1 MTNNVLHGLLC
12 IFTGGLWLPCWLLA
26 CCCDDDEGN
35 HHHHRNNN
43 NTTIINQ
50 NINSSGERRPL
61 RGKAQQAKKK
71 GQNAGNSG
79 TSGQVSETLADGA
92 TFKGHKAKGQR
103 QGFGVYCYPQGDNR
117 LKYEGA
123 WSNNLKHGQG
133 VLHYRD
139 GSRYE
144 GQWANGVRQGHGTSI
159 SASGAIT
166 QAVWVGDKQ
175 HGRAKAGYSP
185 TAVRPTATLW
195 PVRRR
200 ACGWWWVLPTTAI

>member
-35 HHHHRNNN
+35 HHHHHRSNN

-61 RGKAQQAKKK
+61 RGKAQQAKK
-71 GQNAGNSG
+71 GSAGNNG

-92 TFKGHKAKGQR
+92 TFKGHKVKGQR
-103 QGFGVYCYPQGDNR
+103 QGFGVYCFPQGDSR

-123 WSNNLKHGQG
+123 WSNNVKHGQG
-133 VLHYRD
+133 VLYYRD
-139 GSRYE
+139 GSRY
-144 GQWANGVRQGHGTSI
+144 
-159 SASGAIT
+159 
-166 QAVWVGDKQ
+166 
-175 HGRAKAGYSP
+175 
-185 TAVRPTATLW
+185 
-195 PVRRR
+195 
-200 ACGWWWVLPTTAI
+200 